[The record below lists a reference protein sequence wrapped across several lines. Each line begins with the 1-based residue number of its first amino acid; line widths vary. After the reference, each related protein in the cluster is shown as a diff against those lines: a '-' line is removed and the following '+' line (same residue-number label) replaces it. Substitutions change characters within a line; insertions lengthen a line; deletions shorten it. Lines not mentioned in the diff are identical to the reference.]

1 MESNRSEKRAK
12 SRQFWNELYWFVTI
26 GLVGGMFALWVIPPR
41 ALESLSLL
49 KKDIE
54 LEREVVETRLQTEII
69 RAAKTAAQS
78 DPYYRDRLR
87 RASLDVKREG
97 EEVIELSKRR
107 DRRSTR

>member
-1 MESNRSEKRAK
+1 MESNKSEKRAT
-12 SRQFWNELYWFVTI
+12 SRRFWNELYWFVTI
-26 GLVGGMFALWVIPPR
+26 SLVGIMIALWVIPPR

-49 KKDIE
+49 KKDTE
-54 LEREVVETRLQTEII
+54 LERDVAEARLQTEIL

-107 DRRSTR
+107 DGRSTR

>member
-1 MESNRSEKRAK
+1 MESNKSEKRAT
-12 SRQFWNELYWFVTI
+12 SRRFWNELYWFVTI
-26 GLVGGMFALWVIPPR
+26 SLVGIMIALWVIPPR
-41 ALESLSLL
+41 ALETLSLL
-49 KKDIE
+49 KKDTE
-54 LEREVVETRLQTEII
+54 LERVVAEARLQTEIL
-69 RAAKTAAQS
+69 RGAKTAAQS